1 MIFTSAW
8 TKASIRECT
17 MQILNCATCDT
28 RPLDPPRL
36 TSGIWTAQCPGCLAQ
51 NTLEPDYGNV
61 FLPLRFR
68 VVLGAASRRA
78 DRADDALRPT
88 P

>member
-1 MIFTSAW
+1 
-8 TKASIRECT
+8 

-36 TSGIWTAQCPGCLAQ
+36 SGGIWTAQCPGCLAQ
-51 NTLEPDYGNV
+51 NALEPDYSNV

-68 VVLGAASRRA
+68 VVLGAASRRG
-78 DRADDALRPT
+78 DRADDAIQAT

>member
-1 MIFTSAW
+1 
-8 TKASIRECT
+8 

-36 TSGIWTAQCPGCLAQ
+36 TGGIWTAQCPGCLTQ
-51 NTLEPDYGNV
+51 NALEPDYSNV

-68 VVLGAASRRA
+68 VVLEPVTRRS
-78 DRADDALRPT
+78 DRLEETVRP
-88 P
+88 PP

>member
-1 MIFTSAW
+1 
-8 TKASIRECT
+8 

-36 TSGIWTAQCPGCLAQ
+36 TGGIWTAQCPGCLAQ
-51 NTLEPDYGNV
+51 NTLEADYSNV

-68 VVLGAASRRA
+68 VVLGSATRRA
-78 DRADDALRPT
+78 ERTEETVRPT